1 MAYIM
6 SYALQVA
13 IEIDSFKPTT
23 YQEAISC
30 FKAKEWMMAMNE
42 EMESLQ
48 KNQTQDLIELPEDRR
63 VVGCKSIFKKKFGSS
78 TNKVILYK
86 VRMVAKDYNQKEG
99 DD

>member
-1 MAYIM
+1 MRLIRIFKCILNIKIQHLLRGLTGQVATIRSSSKPQHPESHKGKSKLLKDMAYIM

-42 EMESLQ
+42 EMESL
-48 KNQTQDLIELPEDRR
+48 
-63 VVGCKSIFKKKFGSS
+63 
-78 TNKVILYK
+78 
-86 VRMVAKDYNQKEG
+86 
-99 DD
+99 